1 MHFDHEPFEGVERV
15 EDGHRGV
22 SEGGRIDNNAAGGLA
37 RFMDPV
43 DNLIFTVRLVK
54 GDLKTQ
60 LGPNTTAISFDIGQR
75 FIAVDARLPLAE
87 QVEVRSIEE

>member
-1 MHFDHEPFEGVERV
+1 
-15 EDGHRGV
+15 
-22 SEGGRIDNNAAGGLA
+22 
-37 RFMDPV
+37 
-43 DNLIFTVRLVK
+43 VK